1 MRPQLLCTFTYID
14 KLPYCLGEVYKT
26 YTVEAVSNV
35 KCYSYVEESNNVV
48 CIYNV
53 EGSTK
58 RMKDTISI
66 NRKKETNTLYT
77 INALNTLIM
86 NLNGGIMDTRY
97 PINWHEYRNSVLLT
111 QGTDFRKLNTI
122 VHKIVATS

>member
-1 MRPQLLCTFTYID
+1 MRPQLLCTFTYVD
-14 KLPYCLGEVYKT
+14 KLPYCL
-26 YTVEAVSNV
+26 AVSNV

-66 NRKKETNTLYT
+66 NRKKETNTFYS
-77 INALNTLIM
+77 INALNSLIQS
-86 NLNGGIMDTRY
+86 LNNGVLDKTFRVDWTHYQDMILLSDS
-97 PINWHEYRNSVLLT
+97 EYNCRA
-111 QGTDFRKLNTI
+111 I
-122 VHKIVATS
+122 KIQELSR

>member
-14 KLPYCLGEVYKT
+14 KLPYCIGEIYKT

-35 KCYSYVEESNNVV
+35 KCYSYVEEPNNVV

-53 EGSTK
+53 EGSNK

-66 NRKKETNTLYT
+66 NRKKETNSLYS
-77 INALNTLIM
+77 IKALNSLIRS
-86 NLNGGIMDTRY
+86 LNDGVLDKTYRIDWTHYQDMLLLSDS
-97 PINWHEYRNSVLLT
+97 EYNCRA
-111 QGTDFRKLNTI
+111 I
-122 VHKIVATS
+122 KIEELSR